1 MQTGS
6 LLQRQQELTHSMQRP
21 MWVNTNAEPRMYNH
35 PGPSTPSL
43 RESGPRDWQT
53 IGALR

>member
-43 RESGPRDWQT
+43 RESGPRDCQT